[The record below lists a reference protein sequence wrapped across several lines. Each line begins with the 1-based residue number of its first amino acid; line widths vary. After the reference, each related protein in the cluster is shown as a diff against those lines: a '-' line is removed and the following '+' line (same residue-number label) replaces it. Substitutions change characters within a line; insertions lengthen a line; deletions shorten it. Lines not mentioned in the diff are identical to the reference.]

1 MSVWFRIKETS
12 LKYNIFMG
20 IPVKCETKRIETKFT
35 EKKRNI
41 PRFVSVKFVSFRF
54 ISFRFVS
61 FRFRFAFYRYPV
73 KKIGGCF
80 WFSVFVNFPSTNIFV
95 DFFFAVNRD
104 GDIVRESFSV
114 IFILH
119 SLWYTPL
126 VYVFMNLFFQCD
138 LLCLFFVVIFSQP
151 DVNITWITGHIHRSI
166 VDKIDPT
173 SEYIEMVKK
182 IPYQLHWVTYFCEM
196 WPEEFIYRAFNLSV
210 KILLMNRDEDP
221 PPFF

>member
-1 MSVWFRIKETS
+1 MQLVRYSVFTLTENKIKWRKDVKIMSVWFRIKETS

-95 DFFFAVNRD
+95 DFFFAW
-104 GDIVRESFSV
+104 IVME
-114 IFILH
+114 
-119 SLWYTPL
+119 T
-126 VYVFMNLFFQCD
+126 
-138 LLCLFFVVIFSQP
+138 
-151 DVNITWITGHIHRSI
+151 
-166 VDKIDPT
+166 
-173 SEYIEMVKK
+173 
-182 IPYQLHWVTYFCEM
+182 
-196 WPEEFIYRAFNLSV
+196 LSV
-210 KILLMNRDEDP
+210 NN
-221 PPFF
+221 F